1 MGEGR
6 IRWTKGGV
14 WGSRSRKKRRKIF
27 TNFYLQRHPDKCL
40 IRKAFNSRH
49 SENSIYSQQQSPA
62 YWCIL
67 VLYEIV
73 SAIHLEILLRGHIL
87 PPGDLRHGLH
97 HVADVAVLALKT
109 AGYILG
115 HLKTE
120 GEHVCARLEVFALAC
135 LENGGP
141 YVCILSA

>member
-1 MGEGR
+1 M
-6 IRWTKGGV
+6 
-14 WGSRSRKKRRKIF
+14 
-27 TNFYLQRHPDKCL
+27 
-40 IRKAFNSRH
+40 KAFNSRH

-135 LENGGP
+135 LENGGSLCGAFSVHSKMELDSSTFSSDFFFVL
-141 YVCILSA
+141 YIIRRNSKLNVVHDI